1 LTGQCVGGPG
11 PRSLLEEG
19 ARKRVPAA
27 GRQSSPPS
35 AHGQRLGA
43 AGQQGKRASRQRS
56 IAVGRLGDWNN
67 SSSRPVLGPRRP
79 DLCARPVTYS
89 HVLLLRHFPSLSW
102 RPLLSSD
109 VGHLQEPGIFPT
121 PLALPLRHP
130 ARPVG
135 GSSET
140 PFHRPSGRRGQ
151 DVNGLGGRPFLP
163 RIFSGAPVPARAPW
177 KKRVADRQASGC

>member
-11 PRSLLEEG
+11 PKSLLEEG
-19 ARKRVPAA
+19 ARKPVPAA

-56 IAVGRLGDWNN
+56 IAVGRLGDWNS
-67 SSSRPVLGPRRP
+67 SSSRPVLAPRRP

-102 RPLLSSD
+102 RPSLSTPVTS
-109 VGHLQEPGIFPT
+109 VSSSSQE
-121 PLALPLRHP
+121 
-130 ARPVG
+130 
-135 GSSET
+135 SSQ
-140 PFHRPSGRRGQ
+140 RPSPCPCGTPRGR
-151 DVNGLGGRPFLP
+151 LEGR
-163 RIFSGAPVPARAPW
+163 ARRLSIAR
-177 KKRVADRQASGC
+177 RVVAGRM